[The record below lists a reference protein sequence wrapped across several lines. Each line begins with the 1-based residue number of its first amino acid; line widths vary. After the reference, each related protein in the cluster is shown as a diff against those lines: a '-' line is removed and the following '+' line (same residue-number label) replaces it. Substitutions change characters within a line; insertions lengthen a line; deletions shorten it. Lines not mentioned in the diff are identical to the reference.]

1 MHRVLSPLRVQTHAL
16 RRRLAHF
23 LPPPERVLSEPR
35 LGFVCEELRSLDH
48 LPATPPRRQE
58 ESSTPARG
66 RSVGGVVEVSH
77 PWPEWVQLMEHL
89 LRKGYLDRSALR
101 VGDASSSSSLS
112 ASKDSNL
119 IRTACLNFARDRFD
133 IIRYLSRRDIHIIG
147 QCGCPSIDR
156 KVVNS
161 GKRLRAHV
169 GIQEGDVCS
178 SCSLRVSCER
188 AYVKAREDEV
198 GRTVDVMR
206 ILLTY
211 GLDIITGSVENSAC
225 LNKTI
230 KESVK
235 KLLNEMVEF
244 SSKELDVNSL
254 TLTSKRPLH
263 RQSKANGHQLFK
275 GQLSVPTKQGD
286 WICPKCNFLN
296 FAKNITCLRC
306 NGQFQERFKM
316 LQLQEEHGHLPL
328 KKGDWICQKCNFLN
342 FAKNIECL
350 QCHEKP
356 HNRQLNPGEWECIS
370 CNYINFRKNSVCLRC
385 DWKRPKAINNG
396 DFVRSEHG
404 SQVDGKTYSFSF
416 VRDSD
421 IDAKKVVTQ
430 KEDSD
435 FRRSSEDECSDYG
448 DNRFNS
454 WKGFNNFPI
463 IGGRTAV
470 SQDATVRQR
479 WKEKMSRRHRD
490 PSGECVEESDHDVPS
505 EAPSSDMDLDN
516 CSSEDDTA
524 EWFGSGKLSHR
535 FHKSSR

>member
-1 MHRVLSPLRVQTHAL
+1 MHRVLSPLRVQTRAS
-16 RRRLAHF
+16 RRGLAHF
-23 LPPPERVLSEPR
+23 LPPPERFLSDPR
-35 LGFVCEELRSLDH
+35 LGFVCEELRSLDK
-48 LPATPPRRQE
+48 LPATPPRRPE

-66 RSVGGVVEVSH
+66 RSVRGVVEVSH

-89 LRKGYLDRSALR
+89 LRKGYLDHSALR
-101 VGDASSSSSLS
+101 VDDASSSSSLS

-156 KVVNS
+156 KVINS

-169 GIQEGDVCS
+169 RIQEGDACS
-178 SCSLRVSCER
+178 SCSLRVSCKR
-188 AYVKAREDEV
+188 AYVKARQDEV

-225 LNKTI
+225 LNKTV

-235 KLLNEMVEF
+235 KLLNEIVEF

-316 LQLQEEHGHLPL
+316 LQLQEERGHLPL
-328 KKGDWICQKCNFLN
+328 KKGDWICLKCNFLN
-342 FAKNIECL
+342 FAKNTECL

-370 CNYINFRKNSVCLRC
+370 CNYINFRKNTVCLRC

-396 DFVRSEHG
+396 DFARLEHG
-404 SQVDGKTYSFSF
+404 SQVDNKSYSFSF

-421 IDAKKVVTQ
+421 IDAKKLVIQ
-430 KEDSD
+430 KEDLD
-435 FRRSSEDECSDYG
+435 FWRSSEDECSDFG
-448 DNRFNS
+448 DNRFNL

-479 WKEKMSRRHRD
+479 WKEKMSRRHQD
-490 PSGECVEESDHDVPS
+490 PSGEGVEESDHDVASATPS
-505 EAPSSDMDLDN
+505 PMDLDN

-524 EWFGSGKLSHR
+524 EWFGSGKLSHG
-535 FHKSSR
+535 FNKSSV